1 MTPEIRRLLNELKD
15 NRLENERSILFDYYR
30 HKLGKNEDARGMV
43 RKHFTHAPNPWW
55 EHVMK
60 STKHW
65 NNLDN
70 ER

>member
-1 MTPEIRRLLNELKD
+1 MTPEVRRLINELKD
-15 NRLENERSILFDYYR
+15 ERLEKEWSILYDYYR
-30 HKLGKNEDARGMV
+30 LRLGKNEDARGMV

-55 EHVMK
+55 DHVMK